1 MHVRPAEP
9 ADLAAITRIYGHHV
23 LNGLASF
30 ELEAPT
36 LDEMRRRYDELRDKG
51 FPYLVAERDG
61 AVLGYAYAGAYRA
74 RPAYRFSVENSV
86 YIDPAARRSGVGKAL
101 LRALL
106 AECERMG
113 FRTRQIPIRSACMR
127 RAASSGSARCRRS
140 AGSSAAGSTRC

>member
-30 ELEAPT
+30 EIEAPT

-113 FRTRQIPIRSACMR
+113 FRQMI
-127 RAASSGSARCRRS
+127 
-140 AGSSAAGSTRC
+140 